1 MGQQA
6 NTLSTP
12 MTRLFA
18 HEGVM
23 QVAQSPEN
31 LAKLA
36 TLDAATELAIDIGA
50 EEVAE
55 DTLVEGALQLKT
67 YRVRILYILVFHIYE
82 LILVAQLVE
91 TGFE

>member
-6 NTLSTP
+6 NTLSAP

-18 HEGVM
+18 HKGVV
-23 QVAQSPEN
+23 QVAQSLGN

-36 TLDAATELAIDIGA
+36 PLDAATELAIDIGA

-55 DTLVEGALQLKT
+55 DTLVEGDLKLKT
-67 YRVRILYILVFHIYE
+67 YRLVFHVLLAIYE
-82 LILVAQLVE
+82 LILVAFITRLA
-91 TGFE
+91 FK